1 MTSFKPSSRTTAVSW
16 GFGFEQQMRDADW
29 RQFPRWYRARCLL
42 APAPRGVVQATPVPF
57 RTAA

>member
-1 MTSFKPSSRTTAVSW
+1 MKSFKPSSVMTAIPW

-29 RQFPRWYRARCLL
+29 DRFPRWYRARCLL
-42 APAPRGVVQATPVPF
+42 AAAPQDVVETTPVVF